1 MVKFIITGILSDIG
15 VDTLNEVVEVLK
27 KFEQEA
33 FQEEQEAIEAKNEKQ
48 KKYVSDEEFFN
59 LIKDIDFGEE
69 VDWSESSFTANSTTV
84 ENTDMQ
90 KALEEKPVIQT
101 SPEICTV
108 STTSIPTSE
117 GFNVQ
122 VSFFQ

>member
-1 MVKFIITGILSDIG
+1 MRNFL
-15 VDTLNEVVEVLK
+15 
-27 KFEQEA
+27 
-33 FQEEQEAIEAKNEKQ
+33 
-48 KKYVSDEEFFN
+48 N

-101 SPEICTV
+101 SSEICTV